1 MKVIITGATG
11 MVGKGVLLA
20 CLGDGRVTE
29 VLTLGRN
36 VVGISHPKLTEVV
49 HENLL
54 QLAPVAERLSGYDA
68 CFFCLGISSVGVS
81 KEEYRRITH
90 DLTLHVA
97 KVLLAGNPGMTFCYV
112 SGTGTATA
120 EKSSM
125 DWANVK
131 GRVENELLRMGF
143 KRAFMFRPA
152 MILPEGGVRSRSRMV
167 NVLYAA
173 LGPLL
178 RVLKPV
184 LPGSITTTTIL
195 GRAMVRV
202 ACDGFARPVLEGKDI
217 TQVGS

>member
-20 CLGDGRVTE
+20 CLGDKRVSH
-29 VLTLGRN
+29 VLTLGRS
-36 VVGISHPKLTEVV
+36 VVGISHPKLTELV
-49 HENLL
+49 HDNLL
-54 QLAPVAERLSGYDA
+54 QIGPIADKLSGYDA
-68 CFFCLGISSVGVS
+68 CFFCLGTSSMGVS

-90 DLTLHVA
+90 DLTVHIA
-97 KVLLAGNPGMTFCYV
+97 QVLLTRNPGMTFCYV
-112 SGTGTATA
+112 SGAGTASA

-152 MILPEGGVRSRSRMV
+152 MILPEGGVRSRTGWV
-167 NVLYAA
+167 NALYIV
-173 LGPLL
+173 LGPLF
-178 RVLKPV
+178 RVLMPMF
-184 LPGSITTTTIL
+184 PGSITTTTIL

-202 ACDGFARPVLEGKDI
+202 ALEGFARPVLEGKDI
-217 TQVGS
+217 SAVGR